1 MRWLVAIILFIC
13 FAITGGYIF
22 AKGYPYRLYSS
33 WIKGEGFNKYYSIEN
48 YKSSY
53 LRPIAIDEIPP
64 YREDY
69 SQLWRDFPIGNTK
82 MPLPVRHPL
91 FQTVPLIES
100 FGIKNPPQIGI
111 IILSPNDR
119 EISRVYALPT
129 TFSKDYTQ
137 GQDLFKLPF
146 VRNKILK
153 FDQNKLW
160 QDVFTYKIDVKSKS
174 PEEMIYDLY
183 ILHLRSKMLPKETIK
198 YGLLKDNQALVELN
212 SNDKDYIVELI
223 MNYDSGRIDSYVL
236 KTEKNNEESRKL
248 RSKFLD
254 HISFVPADAS
264 MGKILYTEFKQLNFA
279 RQVDQEGMLY
289 LFSAWTQ
296 ETESVEHL
304 KEMIFYL
311 ERGRNRGLQLRPLYK
326 FAMKHYGKTFTTRNI
341 FNEHEDPNL
350 VLQRK
355 IEIENIEKTQAALRE
370 KEKTPVE
377 AELTPDEKMNLYLK
391 KAKEEGPIETKD
403 MTIH

>member
-1 MRWLVAIILFIC
+1 MRWPLTLVLIFG
-13 FAITGGYIF
+13 FALVGGFIF
-22 AKGYPYRLYSS
+22 AKGYPYRLYSH
-33 WIKGEGFNKYYSIEN
+33 WMKGEGWNKYYSLEH
-48 YKSSY
+48 YKSAY
-53 LRPIAIDEIPP
+53 LRPIAIDEVPP
-64 YREDY
+64 YNEDY

-82 MPLPVRHPL
+82 IPMPVRHPL

-100 FGIKNPPQIGI
+100 FGKKNPPQVGMI
-111 IILSPNDR
+111 IYSPNDR

-129 TFSKDYTQ
+129 SLIKDYTQ
-137 GQDLFKLPF
+137 GQELFKLPY
-146 VRNKILK
+146 VRNRLLKI
-153 FDQNKLW
+153 DQTKLW
-160 QDVFTYKIDVKSKS
+160 QDVFSYSIEVKSKS
-174 PEEMIYDLY
+174 LDDMIYDLY
-183 ILHLRSKMLPKETIK
+183 VLYLRSKMLPNDMRK
-198 YGLLKDNQALVELN
+198 YGLLKDTQALVELD
-212 SNDKDYIVELI
+212 SNDKDYIIELV
-223 MNYDSGRIDSYVL
+223 MNYDSGRVDSYIL

-248 RSKFLD
+248 RAKFLD
-254 HISFVPADAS
+254 NISFVPADKA

-296 ETESVEHL
+296 ETESVELL

-311 ERGRNRGLQLRPLYK
+311 ERGRNRGLQLRPLYT

-341 FNEHEDPNL
+341 FNEHDDPNL

-355 IEIENIEKTQAALRE
+355 IEIENIERTQEALRT
-370 KEKTPVE
+370 KEKAPLE

-391 KAKEEGPIETKD
+391 KAKEEGPLEAKD